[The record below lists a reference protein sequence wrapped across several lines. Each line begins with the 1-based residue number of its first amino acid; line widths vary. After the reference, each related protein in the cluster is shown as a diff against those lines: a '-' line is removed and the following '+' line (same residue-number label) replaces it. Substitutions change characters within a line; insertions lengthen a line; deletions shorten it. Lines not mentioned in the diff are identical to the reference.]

1 MVKHRFAIEN
11 DGLGSMGEAARRATH
26 ARHYR
31 DAPRIV
37 DPDGSRHWITR
48 AANFVVAVT
57 DAVQG
62 GTLARSHNPDEYMV
76 LLTPGTEATIEA
88 EGERM
93 ATKGDS
99 LTIVPPGTSRVTIE
113 RAGTAVRIFSN
124 RAADLAAMAVNAAT
138 YADGA
143 PEVAPI
149 VPWPDP
155 VGGFRLRTYAMRD
168 FPSSDPSPLKMRVF
182 RSTNLMINV
191 FEPWTRR
198 RDETKLS
205 PHSHEDFEQ
214 VSLALRGSF
223 VHHLRYPWGPNK
235 SAWCEDEHEHYDS
248 PSVLVIPPRVIH
260 TTQDVGDG
268 TTWLIDIFGPP
279 RVDFSSKPGFVLNA
293 ADYPMRAQA

>member
-1 MVKHRFAIEN
+1 
-11 DGLGSMGEAARRATH
+11 MGDASRRATH

-31 DAPRIV
+31 EAPQIA
-37 DPDGSRHWITR
+37 DTDGSRHWITR

-62 GTLARSHNPDEYMV
+62 ATLTRSHNPDEYMV

-88 EGERM
+88 EGERT
-93 ATKGDS
+93 AAKGDS

-124 RAADLAAMAVNAAT
+124 RAADLAAMAVNAAA

-143 PEVAPI
+143 PEVASI

-168 FPSSDPSPLKMRVF
+168 FPSPDPSPLKMRVF

-214 VSLALRGSF
+214 VSLALQGSF

-293 ADYPMRAQA
+293 ADYPVRAPA

>member
-11 DGLGSMGEAARRATH
+11 DGLSSMGEAARGATH

-31 DAPRIV
+31 EAPRIV

-93 ATKGDS
+93 AAKGDS

-124 RAADLAAMAVNAAT
+124 RAADLAAMAVNTAT

-168 FPSSDPSPLKMRVF
+168 FPSPDPSPLKMRVF

-293 ADYPMRAQA
+293 SDYPMRAQA